1 MNIALVGLGMVAATH
16 AKAIRALPDA
26 RLTGVMSR
34 APEKARQFAIDHCD
48 PDDQPKVFTS
58 VADLAA
64 ASDVDIVA
72 ICTPPDARADL
83 VSKLAT
89 NGKHILM
96 EKPIERSFRAAR
108 DIVNTCEAA
117 KISLGVFLQ
126 HRMRESALALKAL
139 LDAGSLGKIA
149 LVEVSVP
156 WWRPQAYYN
165 EPGRGTYGRDGGGVL
180 ISQSIHTLDL
190 MLALLGPVTRVQAMA
205 RTTDLHHM
213 EAEDF
218 VSAGLEFASG
228 AVGSLTASTASF
240 PGGAE
245 TITVHGTLGSAV
257 LSPGALDI
265 SYQDGRRET
274 IGQPVTSGGGA
285 DPMAFT
291 HAWHQGIYQDF
302 IDALAEGRAP
312 AVTGRDALAVQLLID
327 TLVASSRQGRAL
339 DLPLSEHP

>member
-16 AKAIRALPDA
+16 VQAIRDASCA

-34 APEKARQFAIDHCD
+34 NPDKAAKFAADHCD
-48 PDDQPKVFTS
+48 PDSPPTIYTTA
-58 VADLAA
+58 ADLAA
-64 ASDVDIVA
+64 ARDVDIVA
-72 ICTPPDARADL
+72 ICTPPDARKDL
-83 VSKLAT
+83 VDTLAAA
-89 NGKHILM
+89 GKHILM
-96 EKPIERSFRAAR
+96 EKPVERSFRAAR
-108 DIVNTCEAA
+108 DIVTACEAA
-117 KISLGVFLQ
+117 NVSLGIFLQ
-126 HRMRESALALKAL
+126 HRMRESALALKAQ
-139 LDAGSLGKIA
+139 LDAGSLGKVA

-156 WWRPQAYYN
+156 WWRPQSYYD

-240 PGGAE
+240 PGAAE

-302 IDALAEGRAP
+302 IDALTEGRAP
-312 AVTGRDALAVQLLID
+312 AVSGRDALAVQRLID

-339 DLPLSEHP
+339 DLPLTEHP